1 MPAEAT
7 RNYKEPLAPTQP
19 NNQTNQIVIGANAI
33 GNGSN
38 TATIGDD
45 NVTDV
50 YCGEDGLAVVHGG
63 NIRSIG
69 DKEQTPIDGLT
80 TYTEVKAIDYVVHK
94 QVTHSD
100 ANWYEL
106 FLDGVSIQMIIPS
119 DTGWTFIITVVGI
132 GVGSE
137 YFSYSINGC
146 ITRDGSNNTTLRASN
161 VTVIVESDANFDIRV
176 AADDTNEALIVEV
189 SDAGSS
195 GEVINWGAR
204 VNIVSSYDNSP

>member
-1 MPAEAT
+1 
-7 RNYKEPLAPTQP
+7 
-19 NNQTNQIVIGANAI
+19 
-33 GNGSN
+33 
-38 TATIGDD
+38 
-45 NVTDV
+45 
-50 YCGEDGLAVVHGG
+50 
-63 NIRSIG
+63 
-69 DKEQTPIDGLT
+69 
-80 TYTEVKAIDYVVHK
+80 
-94 QVTHSD
+94 
-100 ANWYEL
+100 
-106 FLDGVSIQMIIPS
+106 MIIPS